1 MTAEEAW
8 SKYWA
13 DYNTMLCDLINRTD
27 KANRLCDVDRLLQ
40 ERRKLH
46 AAVNYNLEYRKQ
58 YMNTYKPEHER
69 IRIGAV
75 ALRPPTEVPNII
87 LNDLFGGDGL
97 FIKVSLSEMEQVM
110 NMAIDVATI
119 RLSFEPNGLI
129 NTITWPEESAIFN
142 AQYEGADKL
151 PTNVQEK
158 LAVLMTLDPKVSNH
172 EVNGIGR
179 RISESIFWVYMDG
192 EHTREEGEDQGT

>member
-13 DYNTMLCDLINRTD
+13 DYNTTLCDLIDRTD
-27 KANRLCDVDRLLQ
+27 KTSRLGEVDRLLQ

-46 AAVNYNLEYRKQ
+46 AAVNYNMHYRKK
-58 YMNTYKPEHER
+58 YMNTDKPLHER
-69 IRIGAV
+69 IRLGAV
-75 ALRPPTEVPNII
+75 ALRPPTELPNVI

-97 FIKVSLSEMEQVM
+97 FIKVSLSEMELVM
-110 NMAIDVATI
+110 NMAIDVPTL
-119 RLSFEPNGLI
+119 RLSFEPDGLI

-151 PTNVQEK
+151 PMDVQRK
-158 LAVLMTLDPKVSNH
+158 LAVLMTLDPKISNH
-172 EVNGIGR
+172 EVGGVGR
-179 RISESIFWVYMDG
+179 RISESIFWVYADG
-192 EHTREEGEDQGT
+192 EYTREEGQDQGT